1 MGYPTALTAKI
12 WGFYDVYFKGEPL
25 KFQRPL
31 GSYIME
37 NILFKVSFP
46 AEFHAQVSLFLLFF
60 IKYFWC

>member
-25 KFQRPL
+25 KFPAAPL

-46 AEFHAQVSLFLLFF
+46 AEFHAQVCQVS
-60 IKYFWC
+60 